1 MIKKIL
7 TIKKN
12 LVDDDG
18 RMKISTENVLVAYPS
33 FEEFKMLMNSIMTV
47 EEKYEKLYSVLDDI
61 CIDSTLFLPNSS
73 NAVLEYL
80 TGAFEDKE
88 NEWLYYYAC
97 DLRYG
102 KDWKPGCCTG
112 ADGNDIKLQTL
123 EDIYKFLEKNLLEKA
138 TK

>member
-1 MIKKIL
+1 MVKKLL

-12 LVDDDG
+12 MVDSDG
-18 RMKISTENVLVAYPS
+18 RMKINTESVVVAYPS
-33 FEEFKMLMNSIMTV
+33 FEEFKLLMDSIMTV
-47 EEKYEKLYSVLDDI
+47 EGKYEKLYSVLDDI

-88 NEWLYYYAC
+88 SEWLYYYAC

-102 KDWKPGCCTG
+102 KDWKPGCCTDANG
-112 ADGNDIKLQTL
+112 HDIQLQTL
-123 EDIYKFLEKNLLEKA
+123 EDIYKFLEKNLLEKI
-138 TK
+138 KK